1 LEIIFLISKF
11 IFKYKFI
18 KVNLKQKK
26 IFEVINALLQIKKFP
41 EYFQDH
47 TIRYGFLNYVAKY
60 SLAADKYLITEKAL
74 NHLIQNNFLKNGSL
88 RKGLKSK
95 KNGFTYEHPIPSNII
110 SSEILKFRENK
121 NMINKILKWSDLIVV
136 LTSEENLCLTD
147 SGFERKMPNN
157 WKFFKSNPFARYE
170 LAGLLEKPLL
180 DVDVYGQVTR

>member
-1 LEIIFLISKF
+1 VNSK
-11 IFKYKFI
+11 
-18 KVNLKQKK
+18 QEK
-26 IFEVINALLQIKKFP
+26 IFEVINALLEIKKFP

-74 NHLIQNNFLKNGSL
+74 DHITQKNFLKNGSL
-88 RKGLKSK
+88 RKGIKSK

-121 NMINKILKWSDLIVV
+121 NMITRILNWSDLIVV
-136 LTSEENLCLTD
+136 LTSEENSCLTH
-147 SGFERKMPNN
+147 SGFERKMPDN
-157 WKFFKSNPFARYE
+157 WQFFKSNPFARYE

-180 DVDVYGQVTR
+180 AIDVYGQVTR